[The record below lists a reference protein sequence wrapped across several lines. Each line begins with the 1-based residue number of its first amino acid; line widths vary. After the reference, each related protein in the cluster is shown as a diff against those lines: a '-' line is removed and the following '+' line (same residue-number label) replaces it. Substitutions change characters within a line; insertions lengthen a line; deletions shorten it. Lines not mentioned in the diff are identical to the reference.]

1 MTLQAQT
8 RGKSRP
14 AYSLIELLIV
24 IGTIAVLSSFLLPTL
39 GRARLQAKSLV
50 CSAHLAQLG
59 HAFHMYAAEY
69 RGRAMPLAYTDPSII
84 GSHPAVYWWGTN
96 DAGGVDH
103 TQGFVWPYLP
113 SDLRP
118 AGLFECPCQPWG
130 SYKPQ
135 GAAEQITSTYG
146 YNGYY
151 LCPPHA
157 AYSDIVHQPWKDVDQ
172 LYWPEQLFT
181 FADTLIDMGDDLP
194 QNSAHLD
201 PPYLWRRRWSAN
213 ESPTTAFRHS
223 GRANVLLADGHVEAF
238 GPEGGCMQNARFG
251 IGSVGATN
259 DPHYVP
265 DWRKW

>member
-1 MTLQAQT
+1 MTTPLHED
-8 RGKSRP
+8 RRSRP
-14 AYSLIELLIV
+14 AFSLIELLVV
-24 IGTIAVLSSFLLPTL
+24 ISVIALLTSLLLPTL
-39 GRARLQAKSLV
+39 GQARTQAKGVV

-69 RGRAMPLAYTDPSII
+69 RGRAMPLAYTDPDII
-84 GSHPAVYWWGTN
+84 GSRPAVYWWGTN
-96 DAGGVDH
+96 DAGHVDH

-118 AGLFECPCQPWG
+118 EGLFECPNQPWG

-157 AYSDIVHQPWKDVDQ
+157 AWPDIVHQPWKDVDQ

-181 FADTLIDMGDDLP
+181 FADTLLDFGDALP

-201 PPYLWRRRWSAN
+201 PPKIWSGGWTRN
-213 ESPTTAFRHS
+213 YSPTTAFRHR
-223 GRANVLLADGHVEAF
+223 GRANVLAADGHVEAH
-238 GPEGGCMQNARFG
+238 GLEGGCMQNARFG
-251 IGSVGATN
+251 IGSVGAKN

-265 DWRKW
+265 DWREW